1 MHCKS
6 LWIKASAKCINVN
19 SWYTCY
25 MTVYIMVM
33 HRIEVHPILF
43 YAVTV
48 GGVWENFCMS
58 RTKCARAMHT
68 NLNLCVHIFL
78 WTACS
83 GTCKNII
90 VSVLLSPSL
99 SIAHISKDESHK
111 VNIKCIACCLGDS
124 QSVDVLKLVFTT
136 FTIYVL
142 PEEMSY
148 TRWWPIILSFL
159 VYRINLEMESL
170 SEVCSVILCEH
181 SILYAT
187 TYLPH
192 KHKHLLT
199 LSEENL
205 PSCWQAWDPP
215 LCHYSNLLENHHRDT
230 LKNLIYHVIVYPK

>member
-1 MHCKS
+1 MKFTQYS
-6 LWIKASAKCINVN
+6 
-19 SWYTCY
+19 
-25 MTVYIMVM
+25 
-33 HRIEVHPILF
+33 F

-48 GGVWENFCMS
+48 GGVWEMFCMS
-58 RTKCARAMHT
+58 RGLHT
-68 NLNLCVHIFL
+68 NLNLCVCIPL
-78 WTACS
+78 RTACS

-90 VSVLLSPSL
+90 VAVLLSPSL

-124 QSVDVLKLVFTT
+124 QSVDVLKLLFTT
-136 FTIYVL
+136 FTINVL

-148 TRWWPIILSFL
+148 TRWWPTISSFL
-159 VYRINLEMESL
+159 IYRINLEMESL
-170 SEVCSVILCEH
+170 SEMCSVILCGH

-215 LCHYSNLLENHHRDT
+215 LCHNSNLLENHHRDT
-230 LKNLIYHVIVYPK
+230 LKHLIYHVIVHPK